1 MKIETCYAPGLVR
14 IRPYGEVDANESS
27 FLQQAFN
34 EARSVASNRIEL
46 DRENMTYLSSA
57 GLGVLID
64 AMATGSRQGHKI
76 QLCRITEAIKWV
88 LSLSALTEHFEY
100 CEDNDDLPYY
110 KWRLSQPGR
119 QESVRQAM
127 DFVASRV
134 TDTAGSRLAST
145 AKLITEELTSNLIR
159 HAFRPG
165 MVQRFAV
172 EAEMPPDGNHLFLRI
187 MDRAAPY
194 DPTAHRPDPLET
206 LRDVGRKGGLGL
218 RMVLG
223 LAQAV
228 RYRTGPEGNVCEVV
242 LDRKPIIE
250 PLRP

>member
-1 MKIETCYAPGLVR
+1 MKIEIWYAPGFIR
-14 IRPYGEVDANESS
+14 IRPFGEVDANEAPY
-27 FLQQAFN
+27 LQQAFH
-34 EARSVASNRIEL
+34 EARSIASGRIEL
-46 DRENMTYLSSA
+46 DGEHMTYLSSA

-64 AMATGSRQGHKI
+64 AMANGSRQGYKI
-76 QLCRITEAIKWV
+76 QLCRISEAIKWV
-88 LSLSALTEHFEY
+88 LTLSALTEHFDY
-100 CEDNDDLPYY
+100 SDGNDHLPYY

-127 DFVASRV
+127 DFVQEKVSDA
-134 TDTAGSRLAST
+134 AGQRLAST
-145 AKLITEELTSNLIR
+145 AKLITEELSSNLIR

-165 MVQRFAV
+165 MMQRFAV
-172 EAEMPPDGNHLFLRI
+172 EVEVPADGNQVLLRI
-187 MDRAAPY
+187 LDRAAPY

-242 LDRKPIIE
+242 LDRRPITE
-250 PLRP
+250 PQRL